1 MEEVLMNMLKSLGNI
16 LILTLVVFFTEGCA
30 IEPAQVDNSSL
41 NKASEGLHSSPTDNE
56 GFPHLLASP
65 GLFLSGKK
73 DGKHLE
79 VELRAQGPEEISSIL
94 VELYDASGNW
104 GGDGM
109 LSYDHGVT
117 WKGLVAIYREAAVG
131 TFYPDVTLN
140 VGDFL
145 SDTKVIQTIYFYR
158 PADSELF
165 YNVTNNLYNI
175 DADEISMNLS
185 PARLSAIPL
194 VSVDLYAE

>member
-1 MEEVLMNMLKSLGNI
+1 
-16 LILTLVVFFTEGCA
+16 
-30 IEPAQVDNSSL
+30 
-41 NKASEGLHSSPTDNE
+41 
-56 GFPHLLASP
+56 
-65 GLFLSGKK
+65 
-73 DGKHLE
+73 
-79 VELRAQGPEEISSIL
+79 
-94 VELYDASGNW
+94 
-104 GGDGM
+104 M